1 MTPRPELREAVREV
15 LEAHLTAHG
24 AYNVVKMA
32 DELVSLRE
40 EVASWERR
48 WAQLLT
54 MPTLKAAA
62 QAHYETA
69 SLFKWERLSTAEQA
83 LAKAS
88 MLAALVAA
96 RKSALQT
103 GRAPEVDD
111 AA

>member
-15 LEAHLTAHG
+15 LEEHTTAHG
-24 AYNVVKMA
+24 TYNVVKMA
-32 DELVSLRE
+32 DELATLRE
-40 EVASWERR
+40 EVQGWERR

-69 SLFKWERLSTAEQA
+69 SLFRWERLSPAEQA

-96 RKSALQT
+96 RKTALSS